1 VLHTTARLAQPAV
14 LPVGLEEVNVSPEAA
29 ELALA
34 AVKLGMTAVVL
45 IVLAL
50 IVS

>member
-1 VLHTTARLAQPAV
+1 L
-14 LPVGLEEVNVSPEAA
+14 SPEAA

-50 IVS
+50 LLT